1 MNDLLSLLWND
12 PVVFLW
18 VVLIMAIIGNLC
30 FAIWVYTDA
39 KSRGVKKWLICLFS
53 IFTVLSTG
61 WWLFYL
67 ILRTSLTPKHQ
78 EVVCP
83 QCHARIPN
91 DVKFCPNCGAVHAH
105 LEVIQPKKPKVY
117 WLIAGIVLITIVL
130 TLAFIDVFKN
140 ASSMHCSLSTKMS
153 TTTK

>member
-1 MNDLLSLLWND
+1 MNDLLNSLLND
-12 PVVFLW
+12 PVTFLW
-18 VVLIMAIIGNLC
+18 AVLIVAIIGNLC
-30 FAIWVYTDA
+30 FAIWIYFDA
-39 KSRGVKKWLICLFS
+39 KSRGMKKWLIYLFA

-91 DVKFCPNCGAVHAH
+91 DVKFCPNCGIAHTH
-105 LEVIQPKKPKVY
+105 LEVIQPKKTKIY
-117 WLIAGIVLITIVL
+117 LIIAGLVCITIVL
-130 TLAFIDVFKN
+130 VLALMDVLKN
-140 ASSMHCSLSTKMS
+140 ASFAYC
-153 TTTK
+153 